1 MKDQKM
7 IVNAFAAEAPGAELK
22 PFTYE
27 AADPVGTEV
36 RVKVEAC
43 GICYSDV
50 SLWKN
55 EWDISEYPL
64 VPGHEVVGIVEATGP
79 AVSSLELG
87 DRVGIGWFS
96 KSCMTCDSC
105 MSGDH
110 NLCASA
116 EGISVGRYGGFA
128 DRVVVDEAWAVRVPA
143 AISPECAGPLFC
155 GGITV
160 FNPILQCGVKPT
172 DRVGVIG
179 IGGLGHMALQFLDK
193 WGCEVTAL
201 TSNPAKA
208 DAARKLGADHVVS
221 STDTS
226 ALQALAGKFDFLLVT
241 VNVPLDWSAIMA
253 TLGPRG
259 ILHVVGA
266 VSEPLPIAA
275 FDLIMQQRS
284 VAGTP
289 LGSPKS
295 CRTMLDFAARHGIAP
310 NVETFPFNEV
320 NAALA
325 KLIDDKPPHR
335 IVLVH

>member
-1 MKDQKM
+1 M
-7 IVNAFAAEAPGAELK
+7 IINAYAADAPGAELK

-27 AADPVGTEV
+27 AADPTGTQV

-55 EWDISEYPL
+55 EWEFSEYPL

-79 AVSSLELG
+79 AVASLNEG

-105 MSGDH
+105 MAGDH

-116 EGISVGRYGGFA
+116 EGISVGRHGGFA
-128 DRVVVDEAWAVRVPA
+128 DRVVVDEAWAVPVPS

-160 FNPILQCGVKPT
+160 FNPILQSGVKPT
-172 DRVGVIG
+172 DRVGVVG

-193 WGCEVTAL
+193 WGCEVTAF

-208 DAARKLGADHVVS
+208 ERAKQLGADHVVS
-221 STDTS
+221 STDT
-226 ALQALAGKFDFLLVT
+226 AAMEALAGKFDFLLIT

-259 ILHVVGA
+259 TLHVVGA

-275 FDLIMQQRS
+275 FDLIMQQRT
-284 VAGTP
+284 VAGSP

-295 CRTMLDFAARHGIAP
+295 CRTMLEFAARHGIAP
-310 NVETFPFNEV
+310 TVETFPFSQVNE
-320 NAALA
+320 AMA
-325 KLIDDKPPHR
+325 KLIDEKPAHR
-335 IVLVH
+335 LVLVH